1 MPFLHERKSFILR
14 SRQIENTAKRN
25 GLRHTI
31 FNTIGDQYIGEW
43 KDDKKSGK
51 GKIITRAGEL
61 YEGDLEGNRRHGF
74 GVLAR
79 KLPNRDVFEL
89 IYRGDW
95 KNGKMSG
102 TGLRIFPDGGFYVGG
117 WKNGKREGHGR
128 HWYSDGAFYDGQ
140 YKNDM
145 RHGLGILIKADGNG
159 YEGAFKS
166 DKKRGKGMY
175 FHLDRGQLQE
185 GVWNDDCCVFST
197 FRDIGYRQCAANP
210 APYPIPSHLYART
223 EVRFW
228 NVIVGVRG
236 IGIVEGYKEKPKR
249 GQTAVRPSYKFT
261 KVEYRIM

>member
-166 DKKRGKGMY
+166 DKKRGKAR
-175 FHLDRGQLQE
+175 LE
-185 GVWNDDCCVFST
+185 IS
-197 FRDIGYRQCAANP
+197 DIGSVLLILHLILSHHICMHVPKYGSGMSLWECEGLGLLRVTKRNP
-210 APYPIPSHLYART
+210 S
-223 EVRFW
+223 EVRLRLDLHT
-228 NVIVGVRG
+228 NL
-236 IGIVEGYKEKPKR
+236 PKLNT
-249 GQTAVRPSYKFT
+249 GLCEILTYFDK
-261 KVEYRIM
+261 